1 MNNAIHKKN
10 LRKCVNFWGQLELIR
25 KKKTQDRIIGENNK
39 IMRFNIENYVY
50 YVFYFLYEAIKI

>member
-10 LRKCVNFWGQLELIR
+10 YVNSVNFWGQLELIR

-39 IMRFNIENYVY
+39 KMRFDIENYVY